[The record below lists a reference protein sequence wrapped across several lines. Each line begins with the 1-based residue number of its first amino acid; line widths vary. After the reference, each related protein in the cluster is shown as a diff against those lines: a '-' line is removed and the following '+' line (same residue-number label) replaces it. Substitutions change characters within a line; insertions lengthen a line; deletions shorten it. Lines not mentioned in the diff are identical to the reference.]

1 MTNPQQ
7 NALAEALEPLDC
19 PFCDGPVEIADLG
32 RTFVFRCRETS
43 PCFGSGLA
51 TFGQVERKAEAI
63 AAWNRRASNN
73 PAAVEG
79 QGSPGISGEVRRDLE
94 ALRLRDGYVPAYIAG
109 WNAMLD
115 RVLAALAP
123 APGQWQDPYRSE
135 RTDAVL
141 TRLASQDTELAR
153 ESIEVISLLRHEQDR
168 LRDENLT
175 LGARVLELEDADR
188 EGV

>member
-7 NALAEALEPLDC
+7 NALAEALEPC
-19 PFCDGPVEIADLG
+19 PFCAGTRGLDYNDTGRSWVSCSLCETEGPVMPSRG
-32 RTFVFRCRETS
+32 
-43 PCFGSGLA
+43 
-51 TFGQVERKAEAI
+51 EAR

-79 QGSPGISGEVRRDLE
+79 QGD
-94 ALRLRDGYVPAYIAG
+94 LRDTILAVLQREIVGGDGGTEENFDFIEGIAD
-109 WNAMLD
+109 AL
-115 RVLAALAP
+115 LAVLAP